1 MDFLEIQV
9 VSDVSGSD
17 FRSVLST
24 GTYLCY
30 PEDQPGAVVGE
41 LGRVA
46 GWDGKLGRDQGRLAG
61 AQAMARAGSWGI
73 GISLLVFSSL
83 GDIGQE
89 GLCLYLLQM
98 KGGKRFCYTK
108 MGRAEHPVSD
118 KKMRYQRTS
127 LSNNLGNDTFNKII
141 QAYSLQGF

>member
-1 MDFLEIQV
+1 M

-46 GWDGKLGRDQGRLAG
+46 G
-61 AQAMARAGSWGI
+61 
-73 GISLLVFSSL
+73 
-83 GDIGQE
+83 
-89 GLCLYLLQM
+89 
-98 KGGKRFCYTK
+98 
-108 MGRAEHPVSD
+108 
-118 KKMRYQRTS
+118 
-127 LSNNLGNDTFNKII
+127 
-141 QAYSLQGF
+141 